1 MDIPTTDEI
10 FADIEAYVR
19 LHHPLLTNFEPLS
32 ALSTLVDA
40 ISVQIYQMYTVI
52 QSETEKINIL
62 TATGANL
69 DALVVDRLPTGR
81 QPGVQATGFLTFQ
94 RNSVAL
100 VPVIIPIGSII
111 HAVAGDGTVVRIQ
124 TTSVGT
130 ILTGTTMIVVT
141 AQAID
146 AGTVGNIGG
155 YSATY
160 IPVAITGVDSVIN
173 VTPFTGGTDAET
185 DSALRIRYQEI
196 NQEYGTATEPLI
208 SQHILDLE
216 PVWEA
221 HVYSLGYGDIQTIVD
236 YDRTGTPAELAVHEG
251 EIGTCL
257 INNMAAG
264 IVSRGAV
271 AATITAGVPL
281 TNIVQCEGGSI
292 WVRPLQ
298 DITVADPISID
309 YIDKATATTHVATV
323 VVPPLTL
330 KGNAIAATM
339 QAVGELATSVPTI
352 TYVGNKNYD
361 ILIGVGTYPYLFI
374 SPRIVPLIVTV
385 TILTTETPSLT
396 LEADIEASITAFLD
410 TYMIGDHLQF
420 SDLYAPIYRDHA
432 TGVAFVGIDSLE
444 SLVVTGNAQSISHNG
459 ETITIDD
466 DQRIEPALISCILVP
481 P

>member
-1 MDIPTTDEI
+1 MDIPTEAEI
-10 FADIEAYVR
+10 AADIQSYIK
-19 LHHPLLTNFEPLS
+19 LHHPLLTDWNPLS
-32 ALSTLVDA
+32 ALSTITEA
-40 ISVQIYQMYTVI
+40 ISIQIYQMY
-52 QSETEKINIL
+52 ETIHQETIKINVL
-62 TATGANL
+62 SAVSTDL
-69 DALVVDRLPTGR
+69 DLLVVDRLPAGR
-81 QPGVQATGFLTFQ
+81 QPGTQATGFLTFQ
-94 RNSVAL
+94 RNYVAL
-100 VPVIIPIGSII
+100 APVTIPIGSIVHSI
-111 HAVAGDGTVVRIQ
+111 AGDRTVVRIQ
-124 TTSVGT
+124 TTSLGT
-130 ILTGTTMIVVT
+130 ILTGTTMVVVN

-160 IPVAITGVDSVIN
+160 IPVAITNVDSVIN
-173 VTPFTGGTDAET
+173 VTPFTGGTDAES
-185 DSALRIRYQEI
+185 DDALRLRYQKI

-236 YDRTGTPAELAVHEG
+236 YDRTGTPTVLAAHET

-257 INNMAAG
+257 IDNMAAG
-264 IVSRGAV
+264 VVSRGAV

-309 YIDKATATTHVATV
+309 YIDKATATTHIATV
-323 VVPPLTL
+323 VIPPLTL
-330 KGNAIAATM
+330 KGDAIAATM

-420 SDLYAPIYRDHA
+420 SDLYAPIYRDHT

-466 DQRIEPALISCILVP
+466 DQRIEPALITCTLVP